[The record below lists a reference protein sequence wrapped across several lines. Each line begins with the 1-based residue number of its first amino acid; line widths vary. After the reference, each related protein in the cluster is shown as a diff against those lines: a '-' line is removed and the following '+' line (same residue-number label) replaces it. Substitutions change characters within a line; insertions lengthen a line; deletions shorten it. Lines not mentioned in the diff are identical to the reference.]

1 MATITID
8 GKEYD
13 SEEMSDEAKNQVT
26 SLQFVKN
33 EIVRLQAQLAV
44 YKTAEV
50 GYVKAL
56 KDNLEN

>member
-13 SEEMSDEAKNQVT
+13 SENMSDEAKNQVA

>member
-8 GKEYD
+8 GTDYD
-13 SEEMSDEAKNQVT
+13 SDNFSDEAKKQVA

-44 YKTAEV
+44 YKTAEA
-50 GYVKAL
+50 GYANAL
-56 KDNLEN
+56 KNEIDN